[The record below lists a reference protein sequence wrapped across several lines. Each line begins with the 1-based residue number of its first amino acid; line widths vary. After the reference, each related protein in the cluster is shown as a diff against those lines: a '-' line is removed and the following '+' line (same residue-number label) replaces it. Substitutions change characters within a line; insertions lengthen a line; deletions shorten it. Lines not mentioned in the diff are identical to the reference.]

1 MHWTKWFET
10 SKQSVSGLPLT
21 QQAGEYMNHT
31 LKSARSRSD
40 FIASSGIGTELADF
54 LEAFVRSPERFIALT
69 VEERR
74 KIEDH
79 MDAILSSFG
88 S

>member
-1 MHWTKWFET
+1 
-10 SKQSVSGLPLT
+10 
-21 QQAGEYMNHT
+21 MNRT
-31 LKSARSRSD
+31 EKSAHSRTE

-54 LEAFVRSPERFIALT
+54 IDAFVQSPERFIALT

-74 KIEDH
+74 KIEER
-79 MDAILSSFG
+79 MDVILSSFG